1 MPLIDKK
8 IDSRILE
15 SFICSVKKSL
25 PLTLKL
31 KVTVI
36 TFQAGFQ
43 GGLWLVSS
51 MELGL
56 ILDTLVPFIVIRE
69 ITMICTGPRG
79 FISIK
84 KKLFEQVILD
94 TQSFILLFE
103 RSSYLTPQVVGQ
115 NIRWPSALHDPV
127 NSYMNGLI
135 CACYKLNV

>member
-1 MPLIDKK
+1 
-8 IDSRILE
+8 
-15 SFICSVKKSL
+15 
-25 PLTLKL
+25 LTLKL

-56 ILDTLVPFIVIRE
+56 ILDTLVPFIVIWE
-69 ITMICTGPRG
+69 ITMICNRPRG
-79 FISIK
+79 FIYIK

-103 RSSYLTPQVVGQ
+103 RSSYLAPQVVGQ